1 MEGHRWGL
9 GWVAL
14 VTQWVMCGGGK
25 SSGIGSGGSL
35 LQGKEAG
42 SLKGK
47 RMKWRLLYCPVA
59 SPGCWLSSHLCFM
72 AS

>member
-1 MEGHRWGL
+1 MEGHSWGL

-14 VTQWVMCGGGK
+14 GTQWVMCGGGK
-25 SSGIGSGGSL
+25 SSGIGYGGSS
-35 LQGKEAG
+35 LQGKG
-42 SLKGK
+42 TLKG
-47 RMKWRLLYCPVA
+47 RRIKWHLPYCPVA